1 MCEYWRRMFGKK
13 SGVFLLQS
21 IIRRQLRKSNIELPC
36 RVPWERSYW
45 NSWERSSLATSPEK
59 TNGKKSKKSN
69 QEKQFVRSD
78 FFASFVR
85 CNAWCKRNMQIEI
98 HHTIHP
104 HPEDLLLNH
113 KTFKNYM
120 NKWCLQPRYALRGW
134 VKSITNYY
142 RIMGFH
148 VPCSQ
153 QNLPCVPVFPE
164 SISLILVFPAPQ
176 ITLLFPCSQFYFPFV
191 PMLPKS

>member
-45 NSWERSSLATSPEK
+45 NSWERSSLATSTEK
-59 TNGKKSKKSN
+59 MNGKKSKKSN

-78 FFASFVR
+78 FFASFMR
-85 CNAWCKRNMQIEI
+85 CNAWCKRNMQVEI

-120 NKWCLQPRYALRGW
+120 NKWFYNQDTHWEAESNQLRTTTESWG
-134 VKSITNYY
+134 S
-142 RIMGFH
+142 MF
-148 VPCSQ
+148 PCSQ